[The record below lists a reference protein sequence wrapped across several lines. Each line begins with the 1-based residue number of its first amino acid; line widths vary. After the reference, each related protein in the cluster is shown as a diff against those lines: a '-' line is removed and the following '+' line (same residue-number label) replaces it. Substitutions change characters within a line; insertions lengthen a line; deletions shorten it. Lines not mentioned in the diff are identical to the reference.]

1 MLNCDFN
8 GGNGLTDPKSIS
20 KNIKMISVADDTIK
34 ICRKALFMPPLTPHL
49 EIVFWPALPH
59 FSTDFIKKRCQIVQ
73 EIILHQIQAAL
84 TNLKHHPFIDDL
96 Y

>member
-1 MLNCDFN
+1 MVNCDFN

-20 KNIKMISVADDTIK
+20 KNIKMISIADDIIK
-34 ICRKALFMPPLTPHL
+34 ICRKALIMPLSDPHL

-59 FSTDFIKKRCQIVQ
+59 FSTDFIKKGQIVQ

-84 TNLKHHPFIDDL
+84 KNLKHHPFIDHL
-96 Y
+96 